1 MSSRHVLW
9 LSLALVGA
17 GLVGC
22 VEGVEPASDRACD
35 CAEEQVV
42 DPALLAFLSKAKV
55 AHHQAD
61 MAEEDEDPQQAID
74 ALQKLVDGPVPGG
87 SNPPPEAREVL
98 GDTLARLAE
107 LKSGLADFDRAKKD
121 VERGL
126 ALAREITHY
135 RGRLL
140 EVLGVVEQRLHKQ
153 LLEDGNQ
160 ELAAAAKARAIKAFG
175 DAVEVQDE
183 VIKRA
188 LGDLPPVPEDPGPK
202 GAPTPSP

>member
-1 MSSRHVLW
+1 MKRSLW
-9 LSLALVGA
+9 IVLALAAA
-17 GLVGC
+17 GLAGC
-22 VEGVEPASDRACD
+22 VEGQEPAADRSCE

-61 MAEEDEDPQQAID
+61 LAEEDEDPQAAID

-87 SNPPPEAREVL
+87 SSPPPEAREVL
-98 GDTLARLAE
+98 ADTLARLAE
-107 LKSGLADFDRAKKD
+107 LKSGLGDFDQAKKD

-126 ALAREITHY
+126 GLAREITHY

-153 LLEDGNQ
+153 LLESGNE

-188 LGDLPPVPEDPGPK
+188 LGDLPPAPELSAPK
-202 GAPTPSP
+202 DAPAPSP